1 MDGCWLLLQIIKNR
15 APALVLA
22 EKEKEKERHPHQHPQ
37 VDNKPVSPSLR

>member
-1 MDGCWLLLQIIKNR
+1 
-15 APALVLA
+15 VLA